1 MVVAQFV
8 KSCRK
13 QECGSEVFF
22 VVVELG
28 PLGRGVAVAQFVE
41 SCLESSWPAE
51 KHPNFLP
58 ETRQANQIVKTTVS
72 N

>member
-41 SCLESSWPAE
+41 SC
-51 KHPNFLP
+51 
-58 ETRQANQIVKTTVS
+58 
-72 N
+72 